1 MGRPLWK
8 GPRGRTRECLVV
20 VYRDEFKQS
29 SETRRASSQSSRRAE
44 ARPAPRLQRRLV
56 LLAPS
61 ALARPAC
68 ERVLRVRP
76 VSLSVG
82 MPTLAAAPWG
92 RGRWVVRKCCLL
104 PEWELHME
112 TARGWQLPA
121 GPTPRQGGG
130 ALRRAREARESG
142 PRCPRRSVLPVPSG
156 GKAVRVP
163 KVLQRPGQSPTPFLG
178 PGGLAHN

>member
-1 MGRPLWK
+1 MGCPLWK
-8 GPRGRTRECLVV
+8 GPRGRTREFLVV

-61 ALARPAC
+61 ASARPAC

-104 PEWELHME
+104 PEWELHVE

-130 ALRRAREARESG
+130 ALRRAREAHESG

-156 GKAVRVP
+156 GKAVGSAEGPPAPRTVP
-163 KVLQRPGQSPTPFLG
+163 NSISRAGRSS
-178 PGGLAHN
+178 A

>member
-8 GPRGRTRECLVV
+8 GPRGRTREFLVV

-44 ARPAPRLQRRLV
+44 ARPAPRLQRRLA

-61 ALARPAC
+61 ASARPAC

-112 TARGWQLPA
+112 TARDGSFQRVRRLGRA
-121 GPTPRQGGG
+121 EGPSGGRG
-130 ALRRAREARESG
+130 RRARAVLGAHGGRCCPYSVEGRQSG
-142 PRCPRRSVLPVPSG
+142 CRRSSS
-156 GKAVRVP
+156 A
-163 KVLQRPGQSPTPFLG
+163 QDSPQLHF
-178 PGGLAHN
+178 

>member
-8 GPRGRTRECLVV
+8 GPRGRTREFLVV

-44 ARPAPRLQRRLV
+44 ARPAPRLQRRLA

-61 ALARPAC
+61 ASARPAC

-112 TARGWQLPA
+112 TARDGSFQRVRRL
-121 GPTPRQGGG
+121 GR
-130 ALRRAREARESG
+130 ALRRARERSSVPTAVGAARTQWREGGQGAEG
-142 PRCPRRSVLPVPSG
+142 PPAPRTVPNSISR
-156 GKAVRVP
+156 A
-163 KVLQRPGQSPTPFLG
+163 
-178 PGGLAHN
+178 GGLAHN

>member
-8 GPRGRTRECLVV
+8 GPRGRTREFLVV

-44 ARPAPRLQRRLV
+44 ARPAPRLQRRLA

-61 ALARPAC
+61 ASARPAC

-121 GPTPRQGGG
+121 GPTPRQGPPAGAGG
-130 ALRRAREARESG
+130 ARERSSVPTAVGAARTQWREGSQGAEGPPAPRTVPNSISRAG
-142 PRCPRRSVLPVPSG
+142 RSS
-156 GKAVRVP
+156 A
-163 KVLQRPGQSPTPFLG
+163 
-178 PGGLAHN
+178 

>member
-8 GPRGRTRECLVV
+8 GPRGRTREFLVV

-44 ARPAPRLQRRLV
+44 ARPAPRLQRRLA

-61 ALARPAC
+61 ASARPAC

-112 TARGWQLPA
+112 TARDGSFQRVRRL
-121 GPTPRQGGG
+121 GR

-142 PRCPRRSVLPVPSG
+142 PRCPRRSVLPVLSG